1 MLEVFWNP
9 HDEQSL
15 KLPLGFFLMMIYQRK
30 RGRTGVAK

>member
-15 KLPLGFFLMMIYQRK
+15 KLPLGFFFDDDLSEKK
-30 RGRTGVAK
+30 R